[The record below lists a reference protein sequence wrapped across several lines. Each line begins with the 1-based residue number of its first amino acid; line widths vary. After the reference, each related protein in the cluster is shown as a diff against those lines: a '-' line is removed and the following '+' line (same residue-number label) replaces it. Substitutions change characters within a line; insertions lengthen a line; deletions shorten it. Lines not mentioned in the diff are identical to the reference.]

1 MKDYI
6 CFPFY
11 LFYDTWYGLEPTSRV
26 QESGVQRRQLQFHEA
41 EPTSSV
47 ASRHCAIWNPD
58 IGLSGAWDTAHIQ
71 TVQANQFAASCIT
84 DR

>member
-1 MKDYI
+1 MIYSYRSASFFI
-6 CFPFY
+6 H
-11 LFYDTWYGLEPTSRV
+11 GIESISRV
-26 QESGVQRRQLQFHEA
+26 QESGVQRRQLQFHED
-41 EPTSSV
+41 EPTSNV
-47 ASRHCAIWNPD
+47 ASRHCALWNPD